1 MIIKTLLILQKRNM
15 KLKTQNREKIHKT
28 QKKGKLISQNIG
40 GKYRLKL
47 TSILK
52 NGDHTQTQNYV

>member
-1 MIIKTLLILQKRNM
+1 MIIETLLILQKRNM
-15 KLKTQNREKIHKT
+15 KLKTQNREKIHKI
-28 QKKGKLISQNIG
+28 QKKGKLIFQNIG

-52 NGDHTQTQNYV
+52 NGDHIQT

>member
-15 KLKTQNREKIHKT
+15 KLETQNREKIHKT
-28 QKKGKLISQNIG
+28 RKKGKLISQNIG

-47 TSILK
+47 NSVFK
-52 NGDHTQTQNYV
+52 NGDHTQT

>member
-1 MIIKTLLILQKRNM
+1 M
-15 KLKTQNREKIHKT
+15 KLKTQNREKIHKI
-28 QKKGKLISQNIG
+28 QKKGKLIFQNIG

-52 NGDHTQTQNYV
+52 NGDHIQTQNYV

>member
-1 MIIKTLLILQKRNM
+1 M
-15 KLKTQNREKIHKT
+15 KLKTQNREKIHKI
-28 QKKGKLISQNIG
+28 QKKGKLIFQNIG

-52 NGDHTQTQNYV
+52 NGDHTQTQNYNVNRNKL

>member
-1 MIIKTLLILQKRNM
+1 MIIKTLLILRNM

-28 QKKGKLISQNIG
+28 RKKGKLISQNIG

-47 TSILK
+47 NSVFK
-52 NGDHTQTQNYV
+52 NGDHTQT